1 MGGSLFGED
10 ADGLGLVCLDAD
22 DCLRDLQPAHHLQ
35 YAVQHLVRRFHH
47 LAVVGGDVRFTLGGV
62 DRQRV
67 HLLLR
72 GKLHVGGEACA
83 AHAHQTALP
92 NGLEEACLVGDLRR
106 LHVGTDRLLAVRGDL
121 HHGAGS
127 AVGHPVGGD
136 CLYRAG
142 YAGVDRH
149 CHKGV
154 GISDLLSHLHR
165 IPWLHHRRTRR
176 TDVHAHRNP
185 HQFRQRKLLGCAVLR
200 VLMVIQT
207 DTM

>member
-1 MGGSLFGED
+1 M
-10 ADGLGLVCLDAD
+10 
-22 DCLRDLQPAHHLQ
+22 HHLQ
-35 YAVQHLVRRFHH
+35 YAVQHLVRCFHH

-62 DRQRV
+62 DCQRV

-154 GISDLLSHLHR
+154 RYLRSSVPPAVSRGFTTGVHG
-165 IPWLHHRRTRR
+165 
-176 TDVHAHRNP
+176 TDVHAQESAP
-185 HQFRQRKLLGCAVLR
+185 FRQRKLLGMRSPPCSYGDPDGHHV
-200 VLMVIQT
+200 VSS
-207 DTM
+207 